1 MMVNEFHSLIECFS
15 KTSSWGAKDMRPRV
29 SLVLL
34 KIACL
39 KYRWVITLNAVV
51 ISLVSCVSVVA
62 SKLASIVVSLGEM
75 ELRGSP

>member
-1 MMVNEFHSLIECFS
+1 
-15 KTSSWGAKDMRPRV
+15 MRPRV

-75 ELRGSP
+75 EFRSSP